1 MKVREQRRRRVEAG
15 RILAR
20 GKGEKRGWKKR
31 ERERAWHPKDG
42 KPENG
47 ETIQSA
53 ADAANCP
60 LIIRSRGEWRVDR
73 GERGEGGVPP
83 SRFRRTKGRWM
94 KYSSLIR
101 CNCDVVLE
109 NSLPVFS
116 ALFFRTHIYA
126 HAFFSLSLFSVKV

>member
-1 MKVREQRRRRVEAG
+1 MKVREQRRRRIEAG

-60 LIIRSRGEWRVDR
+60 LIIRSRGEWRWIGVSGGR
-73 GERGEGGVPP
+73 GA
-83 SRFRRTKGRWM
+83 
-94 KYSSLIR
+94 
-101 CNCDVVLE
+101 
-109 NSLPVFS
+109 SLPLDFVE
-116 ALFFRTHIYA
+116 RRGGG
-126 HAFFSLSLFSVKV
+126 